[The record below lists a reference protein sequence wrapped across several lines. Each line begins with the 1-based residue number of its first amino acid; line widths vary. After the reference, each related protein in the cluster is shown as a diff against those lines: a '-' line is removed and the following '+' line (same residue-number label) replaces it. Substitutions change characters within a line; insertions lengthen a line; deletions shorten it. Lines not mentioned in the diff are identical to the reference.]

1 MMNIKTPA
9 TNGLAAALMALFLA
23 GCNGQ
28 EDFSDAVIGG
38 DPLGSGI
45 GAGANFNA
53 NDACAPRVIGSLV
66 DEGTLSN
73 IRYMCDGFY
82 GYTGV
87 TGLPDEQEQNL
98 FVCPLGAQSVTFLLG
113 GRENNLPLGT
123 AYFRSASSR
132 NAETGC
138 VYNST
143 EEVYDTGQYDADG
156 LYLFTVSDLV
166 ISPARIDAVDM
177 TGDGNENKRKVRNAS
192 GLLRA
197 LDTQPGDALITIDQ
211 VAHDVFIAD
220 NSNPSPF
227 NFPVTELI
235 KDYAEFS
242 ADAGIADQYIDRVES
257 ETAATL
263 AGFPPEGSIP
273 GVLLR
278 SNRATNAGLYRF
290 EMVPTQLD
298 SLLVEEGVLDPQTL
312 YSHQLAFEVASSA
325 VAPGSSVAD
334 PFLSN
339 VLEFMPVAM
348 VTRRG
353 DVTMGGAFSVIDY
366 DNNVPLCEP
375 EGYDYS
381 AFAARSYEL
390 DHEGTFANWVMDHA
404 FNAGDTLTMRG
415 RLFSG
420 YAFSNETSN
429 TGVVSDYSVLYG
441 DLPAGAYQFFDD
453 TDRTEFDGDYC
464 GTAITDQPVFT
475 FSRAGTVVPRL
486 DPEVMQTLAPDVAP
500 LQYTLSYLN
509 RNNADDVDPT
519 NLKASLRITIHRD
532 GAVFTDLYDAGGALG
547 SPDGNTAY
555 VPNGALPAGEEFQ
568 IGMVSSLFRD
578 PLNPLDPS
586 KAVLNLVVYNY
597 APLLE
602 NSTLP
607 MYGSHFRARLVP
619 DAACEGGNRLY
630 PASLDFET
638 DTDLSAVWYD
648 PYAAAQAIKSTD
660 PETDAVLRYESL
672 RKQAYG
678 YVEAVRTDC
687 PPPP

>member
-1 MMNIKTPA
+1 MIMINIKTPV
-9 TNGLAAALMALFLA
+9 TSGLAAALMALFLA

-38 DPLGSGI
+38 DPLGSGV

-53 NDACAPRVIGSLV
+53 NDACAPRVIGSLE
-66 DEGTLSN
+66 DEGTLRN

-98 FVCPLGAQSVTFLLG
+98 FVCPLGARSVTFLLG

-138 VYNST
+138 VYNSA

-177 TGDGNENKRKVRNAS
+177 TGDGNENKRKVRNVS

-197 LDTQPGDALITIDQ
+197 LDTQPGDALISVDQ

-235 KDYAEFS
+235 KDYAEFTQS
-242 ADAGIADQYIDRVES
+242 AGIADQYIERVES

-263 AGFPPEGSIP
+263 AGFPSEGSIP

-290 EMVPTQLD
+290 EMVPNRLAD
-298 SLLVEEGVLDPQTL
+298 PLLVEEGVLDPQTL
-312 YSHQLAFEVASSA
+312 YSHQLAFEVAISA
-325 VAPGSSVAD
+325 SAPGSQVAD
-334 PFLSN
+334 PFLRN
-339 VLEFMPVAM
+339 ELEFMPVAM

-353 DVTMGGAFSVIDY
+353 DVTMGGSFSVIDY
-366 DNNVPLCEP
+366 DNNAPLCEP
-375 EGYDYS
+375 EGYGYS
-381 AFAARSYEL
+381 AFSQRSYEL
-390 DHEGTFANWVMDHA
+390 DHEGTFVNWVMDNA
-404 FNAGDTLTMRG
+404 FNGGDTLSMRG
-415 RLFSG
+415 RLFTG

-429 TGVVSDYSVLYG
+429 TGAISDYSVLYG
-441 DLPAGAYQFFDD
+441 NLPAGAYQFFDD
-453 TDRTEFDGDYC
+453 TDRTEFDGSYC
-464 GTAITDQPVFT
+464 STTITDQPVFI
-475 FSRAGTVVPRL
+475 FSRAGTVVPQL
-486 DPEVMQTLAPDVAP
+486 DPEVMQTLAPDGTP

-519 NLKASLRITIHRD
+519 NTKASLRITVHRD
-532 GAVFTDLYDAGGALG
+532 GAVFTDLYDAGGVET
-547 SPDGNTAY
+547 PDGNTGY
-555 VPNGALPAGEEFQ
+555 VPGDAVPANEFQ

-586 KAVLNLVVYNY
+586 KAVLNLIVYNF
-597 APLLE
+597 APLIE
-602 NSTLP
+602 SGSLP

-619 DAACEGGNRLY
+619 DIACDGDNRLF
-630 PASLDFET
+630 PAALDFET
-638 DTDLSAVWYD
+638 DTSLSAVWYD

-660 PETDAVLRYESL
+660 PETDALLRYESL

-678 YVEAVRTDC
+678 YVEATRTDC
-687 PPPP
+687 P